1 MDADTFG
8 EIFPLA
14 ETAEL
19 ETIEWLLSVATE
31 QEFLEGK
38 VIIGAEEWG
47 NAVYFLIKG
56 WVKLQ
61 ERTPERT
68 LTLAVWGRGDF
79 FGEMAI
85 LDECLR
91 DTEVVALSAVTL
103 LEVPAQRF
111 IQLLFKDAQLHH
123 RFLQRSIQRLRK
135 LYRLQQLRH
144 ESTITKIAYVLLDL
158 AENYGSDTGEGIQ
171 LPYLP
176 PADIADLV
184 GSSFEE
190 TTRLLEKM
198 AEKHWLQPDR
208 ESNLLLVS
216 NPRQLSQLFSR

>member
-31 QEFLEGK
+31 QEFPEGK

-56 WVKLQ
+56 WVKFQ
-61 ERTPERT
+61 ERSQERT

-91 DTEVVALSAVTL
+91 ETEVVALSAVTL

-158 AENYGSDTGEGIQ
+158 AETYGSDTGEGIQ
-171 LPYLP
+171 LHYLP

-184 GSSFEE
+184 GSSLEE
-190 TTRLLEKM
+190 TNRLLEKM